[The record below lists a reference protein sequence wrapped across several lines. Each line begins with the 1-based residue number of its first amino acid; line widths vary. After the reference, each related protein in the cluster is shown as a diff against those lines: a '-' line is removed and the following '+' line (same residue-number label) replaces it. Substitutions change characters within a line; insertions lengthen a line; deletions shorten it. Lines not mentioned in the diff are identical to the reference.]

1 MAKSYFIMRLPQ
13 VLTKIGLSRASLY
26 AQISAG
32 LFPKQINLGS
42 RTVGWLSYEIEAI
55 LSARIKSMSNEE
67 IKHLVAQMHLDRS
80 SGCSI
85 ETKEQEV

>member
-1 MAKSYFIMRLPQ
+1 MANSLFIMRLPQ
-13 VLTKIGLSRASLY
+13 VLAKIGLSRASLY

-67 IKHLVAQMHLDRS
+67 IKQLVAQMHLKRNLENS
-80 SGCSI
+80 SA
-85 ETKEQEV
+85 TKDQEV